1 LQSGFEPLPFQLS
14 DHATAELATS
24 LRLIVLISDGQS
36 LVLHI
41 RPLLEA
47 ILSSK
52 FFLDTRAMHVR
63 SEPLINDNWNVVRC
77 RGASRIL
84 PVRVGRRSLARQLTD
99 LVCWD
104 FVVFVDF
111 FDDAVG
117 VGLSVAGVVD
127 KASIADGVTSTVCV
141 GVGEIGTEYAAEG
154 IADRASAAEPLPT
167 PVMINGRAITS
178 TTVAP
183 VTNARLAQ

>member
-1 LQSGFEPLPFQLS
+1 MQSGLEPLPFQLS
-14 DHATAELATS
+14 DHATAESAVS
-24 LRLIVLISDGQS
+24 LRLIVLIADGQS

-52 FFLDTRAMHVR
+52 VFLDTRAMQVR
-63 SEPLINDNWNVVRC
+63 SEPLINDKPNVVRC
-77 RGASRIL
+77 RGARRIL

-99 LVCWD
+99 LGCWD
-104 FVVFVDF
+104 FLFFVDF

-117 VGLSVAGVVD
+117 VGLGVAELVD
-127 KASIADGVTSTVCV
+127 QASIADGVASAVCV
-141 GVGEIGTEYAAEG
+141 GPGEIGTEYPAEG
-154 IADRASAAEPLPT
+154 IADRAWAAEPPPT
-167 PVMINGRAITS
+167 PVMINGKAIAS

-183 VTNARLAQ
+183 VTNARRAQ